1 MTKKI
6 KKINFY
12 KNKKVIKTDDV
23 DVNKILVSNEEP
35 YGSKNSF
42 KCFIGYNDDDAIIP
56 FCIKPP
62 QMIGYVRNFDGNRT
76 MFFKISNSKL
86 LKKYNHIW
94 KKVEKLL
101 KIKFDSEPVCGDNL
115 KYIRTK
121 IKIYGGSIN
130 TNFQGKD
137 VPKEKA
143 PCKCLSIIMLDS
155 VVKAKK
161 KHYPQTLLEEC
172 KYESKKIKMENLIDD
187 DLEKVHLIS

>member
-1 MTKKI
+1 
-6 KKINFY
+6 
-12 KNKKVIKTDDV
+12 
-23 DVNKILVSNEEP
+23 
-35 YGSKNSF
+35 
-42 KCFIGYNDDDAIIP
+42 
-56 FCIKPP
+56 
-62 QMIGYVRNFDGNRT
+62 MIGYVRNFDGNRT

-121 IKIYGGSIN
+121 IKIYGGSVN
-130 TNFQGKD
+130 TNFQGKG

-161 KHYPQTLLEEC
+161 KHYPQTLLEKC

-187 DLEKVHLIS
+187 DLEKSSSDQLDNEADNDSNDETESDDNIGLDQQSTKVFPLIDSYFILYTL